1 MADIPPSDVT
11 TLFPAEAGKSAPQNN
26 SVQNRGQQNKN
37 RQNKNQ
43 QNENRQNNDPQNKDM
58 QGLHYQLAELESEH
72 RDLDE
77 VISRLSDG
85 TPVNQLQIQRM
96 KKRKLNLKD
105 EITRLHAKLLPDII
119 A

>member
-11 TLFPAEAGKSAPQNN
+11 TLFPAEAVEHAQ
-26 SVQNRGQQNKN
+26 
-37 RQNKNQ
+37 
-43 QNENRQNNDPQNKDM
+43 QNNDAQNSEI
-58 QGLHYQLAELESEH
+58 QGLQRQLAELESEH
-72 RDLDE
+72 RDMDE

-85 TPVNQLQIQRM
+85 TPINQLQIQRL

>member
-11 TLFPAEAGKSAPQNN
+11 TLFPAGAANN
-26 SVQNRGQQNKN
+26 A
-37 RQNKNQ
+37 
-43 QNENRQNNDPQNKDM
+43 RQNNAQQNSDQQNSEI
-58 QGLHYQLAELESEH
+58 QGLQHQLAELESEH

-77 VISRLSDG
+77 VISRLNDG
-85 TPVNQLQIQRM
+85 TPTNQVQIQRL

>member
-11 TLFPAEAGKSAPQNN
+11 NLFPARTADSPQQNN
-26 SVQNRGQQNKN
+26 HAQNS
-37 RQNKNQ
+37 
-43 QNENRQNNDPQNKDM
+43 DM
-58 QGLHYQLAELESEH
+58 QGLKRQLAELESEH

-85 TPVNQLQIQRM
+85 TPINQLQIQRL

>member
-1 MADIPPSDVT
+1 MADIPPSDIT
-11 TLFPAEAGKSAPQNN
+11 TLFPTEAVNSARQNN
-26 SVQNRGQQNKN
+26 AS
-37 RQNKNQ
+37 
-43 QNENRQNNDPQNKDM
+43 QNNDPQNSQI
-58 QGLHYQLAELESEH
+58 QGLQHQLAELESEH

-85 TPVNQLQIQRM
+85 TPTNRLQIQRL

>member
-11 TLFPAEAGKSAPQNN
+11 TLFPAEAVEHAQ
-26 SVQNRGQQNKN
+26 
-37 RQNKNQ
+37 
-43 QNENRQNNDPQNKDM
+43 QNNDAQNSEI
-58 QGLHYQLAELESEH
+58 QGLQPQLAELESEH

-85 TPVNQLQIQRM
+85 TPINQLQIQRL

>member
-11 TLFPAEAGKSAPQNN
+11 NLFPAKTADSPQQNN
-26 SVQNRGQQNKN
+26 HAQNC
-37 RQNKNQ
+37 
-43 QNENRQNNDPQNKDM
+43 DPQNSDM
-58 QGLHYQLAELESEH
+58 QGLQRQLAELESEH

-85 TPVNQLQIQRM
+85 TPINQLQIQRL

>member
-1 MADIPPSDVT
+1 MADIPSSDVT
-11 TLFPAEAGKSAPQNN
+11 NLFPAEAGNSAQ
-26 SVQNRGQQNKN
+26 
-37 RQNKNQ
+37 
-43 QNENRQNNDPQNKDM
+43 QNNDPQNSDPQNSDM
-58 QGLHYQLAELESEH
+58 KGLQHQLAELESEH

-85 TPVNQLQIQRM
+85 TPINQLQIQRL

>member
-11 TLFPAEAGKSAPQNN
+11 TLFPAEAAEHAQ
-26 SVQNRGQQNKN
+26 
-37 RQNKNQ
+37 
-43 QNENRQNNDPQNKDM
+43 QNNDAQNSEV
-58 QGLHYQLAELESEH
+58 QGLQGQLAELESEH

-77 VISRLSDG
+77 VISRLIDG
-85 TPVNQLQIQRM
+85 TPINQLQIQRL

>member
-11 TLFPAEAGKSAPQNN
+11 NLFPAKTADSLQQNN
-26 SVQNRGQQNKN
+26 HAQNSDIKELQR
-37 RQNKNQ
+37 
-43 QNENRQNNDPQNKDM
+43 
-58 QGLHYQLAELESEH
+58 QLAELESEH

-85 TPVNQLQIQRM
+85 TPINQLQIQRL

>member
-11 TLFPAEAGKSAPQNN
+11 TLFPAEAADSGRQTN
-26 SVQNRGQQNKN
+26 GQQDSDL
-37 RQNKNQ
+37 QNS
-43 QNENRQNNDPQNKDM
+43 EI
-58 QGLHYQLAELESEH
+58 QGLQHQLAELESEH

-85 TPVNQLQIQRM
+85 TPTNQIQIQRL

>member
-11 TLFPAEAGKSAPQNN
+11 TLFPAEAVEHAQ
-26 SVQNRGQQNKN
+26 
-37 RQNKNQ
+37 
-43 QNENRQNNDPQNKDM
+43 QNNDAQNSEI
-58 QGLHYQLAELESEH
+58 QGLQRQLAELESEH

-85 TPVNQLQIQRM
+85 TPINQLQIQRL

>member
-11 TLFPAEAGKSAPQNN
+11 TLFPADALEHAQ
-26 SVQNRGQQNKN
+26 
-37 RQNKNQ
+37 
-43 QNENRQNNDPQNKDM
+43 QNNDAQNSEI
-58 QGLHYQLAELESEH
+58 QGLQRQLAELESEH

-85 TPVNQLQIQRM
+85 TPINQLQIQRL

>member
-11 TLFPAEAGKSAPQNN
+11 NLFPAKTIDSPQQNNHAQNSNPQNI
-26 SVQNRGQQNKN
+26 
-37 RQNKNQ
+37 
-43 QNENRQNNDPQNKDM
+43 DM
-58 QGLHYQLAELESEH
+58 QGLQRQLAELDSEH

-85 TPVNQLQIQRM
+85 TPINQLQIQRL

>member
-26 SVQNRGQQNKN
+26 SVQNRDQQNK
-37 RQNKNQ
+37 
-43 QNENRQNNDPQNKDM
+43 NRQNNDPQNKDM

-85 TPVNQLQIQRM
+85 TPVNQLQIQRL

>member
-11 TLFPAEAGKSAPQNN
+11 NLFPAKTADSPQQNN
-26 SVQNRGQQNKN
+26 HAQNS
-37 RQNKNQ
+37 
-43 QNENRQNNDPQNKDM
+43 DM
-58 QGLHYQLAELESEH
+58 QGLQRQLAELESEH

-77 VISRLSDG
+77 VISRLSDR
-85 TPVNQLQIQRM
+85 TPINQLQIQRL

>member
-11 TLFPAEAGKSAPQNN
+11 TLFPTEAAV
-26 SVQNRGQQNKN
+26 SV
-37 RQNKNQ
+37 
-43 QNENRQNNDPQNKDM
+43 RQNNDQQDSDQKNSKI
-58 QGLHYQLAELESEH
+58 QGLQHQLAELETEH
-72 RDLDE
+72 RDLDTI
-77 VISRLSDG
+77 ISRLSDG
-85 TPVNQLQIQRM
+85 TPTNQLQIQRL

>member
-11 TLFPAEAGKSAPQNN
+11 NLFPAKTADSP
-26 SVQNRGQQNKN
+26 
-37 RQNKNQ
+37 
-43 QNENRQNNDPQNKDM
+43 RQNNHAQNGDM
-58 QGLHYQLAELESEH
+58 KGLQRQLTELESEH

-77 VISRLSDG
+77 VISRLNDG
-85 TPVNQLQIQRM
+85 TPINQLQIQRL

>member
-11 TLFPAEAGKSAPQNN
+11 TLFPAEAADSA
-26 SVQNRGQQNKN
+26 
-37 RQNKNQ
+37 
-43 QNENRQNNDPQNKDM
+43 RQNNVLQNSET
-58 QGLHYQLAELESEH
+58 QGLQHQLTELESEH

-77 VISRLSDG
+77 VISRLSDS
-85 TPVNQLQIQRM
+85 TPTNQLQIQRL

-105 EITRLHAKLLPDII
+105 EITRLHTKLLPDII

>member
-26 SVQNRGQQNKN
+26 SVQNRDQ
-37 RQNKNQ
+37 QNKNQ

-85 TPVNQLQIQRM
+85 TPVNQLQIQRL

>member
-11 TLFPAEAGKSAPQNN
+11 NLFPAKTADSQQQNN
-26 SVQNRGQQNKN
+26 HAQNS
-37 RQNKNQ
+37 
-43 QNENRQNNDPQNKDM
+43 DM
-58 QGLHYQLAELESEH
+58 QGLQRQLAELESEH

-77 VISRLSDG
+77 VINQLSDG
-85 TPVNQLQIQRM
+85 TPINQLQIQRL

>member
-11 TLFPAEAGKSAPQNN
+11 TLFPAEAVEHAQQNN
-26 SVQNRGQQNKN
+26 NAQNS
-37 RQNKNQ
+37 
-43 QNENRQNNDPQNKDM
+43 EI
-58 QGLHYQLAELESEH
+58 QGLQRQLAELESEH

-85 TPVNQLQIQRM
+85 TPINQLQIQRL

>member
-11 TLFPAEAGKSAPQNN
+11 NLFLAKTADSPQQNN
-26 SVQNRGQQNKN
+26 HAQNS
-37 RQNKNQ
+37 
-43 QNENRQNNDPQNKDM
+43 DM
-58 QGLHYQLAELESEH
+58 QGLQRQLAELESEH

-85 TPVNQLQIQRM
+85 TPINQLQIQRL

>member
-1 MADIPPSDVT
+1 MADIPTSDVT
-11 TLFPAEAGKSAPQNN
+11 TLFPAEAGNNARQNNAPQNN
-26 SVQNRGQQNKN
+26 DQQNG
-37 RQNKNQ
+37 
-43 QNENRQNNDPQNKDM
+43 EI
-58 QGLHYQLAELESEH
+58 QGLQHQVAELESEH

-85 TPVNQLQIQRM
+85 TLTNQLQIQRL

>member
-11 TLFPAEAGKSAPQNN
+11 TLFSAEAAGST
-26 SVQNRGQQNKN
+26 
-37 RQNKNQ
+37 
-43 QNENRQNNDPQNKDM
+43 RQNNALQNNDRQDSEI
-58 QGLHYQLAELESEH
+58 QGLQHQLAELESEH

-85 TPVNQLQIQRM
+85 TPTNQLQIQRL

-105 EITRLHAKLLPDII
+105 EITRLHAKMLPDII

>member
-11 TLFPAEAGKSAPQNN
+11 TLFPAEAADSA
-26 SVQNRGQQNKN
+26 
-37 RQNKNQ
+37 
-43 QNENRQNNDPQNKDM
+43 RQNNVLQNSET
-58 QGLHYQLAELESEH
+58 QGLQHQLTELESEH

-77 VISRLSDG
+77 VISRLSDS
-85 TPVNQLQIQRM
+85 TPTNQLQIQRL

>member
-11 TLFPAEAGKSAPQNN
+11 KLFLAETADSARP
-26 SVQNRGQQNKN
+26 
-37 RQNKNQ
+37 
-43 QNENRQNNDPQNKDM
+43 NNDQQDIEI
-58 QGLHYQLAELESEH
+58 QGLQHQLAELESEH

-85 TPVNQLQIQRM
+85 TPTNRLQIQRL

>member
-1 MADIPPSDVT
+1 MADIPPYDVT
-11 TLFPAEAGKSAPQNN
+11 NLFPTEAGNSAKQNN
-26 SVQNRGQQNKN
+26 NA
-37 RQNKNQ
+37 
-43 QNENRQNNDPQNKDM
+43 QNNDPQNSDM
-58 QGLHYQLAELESEH
+58 QGLQHQLAELESEH

-85 TPVNQLQIQRM
+85 TPINQLQIQRL

>member
-11 TLFPAEAGKSAPQNN
+11 NLFPAKAADSSQQNN
-26 SVQNRGQQNKN
+26 YAQNS
-37 RQNKNQ
+37 
-43 QNENRQNNDPQNKDM
+43 DPQNSDM
-58 QGLHYQLAELESEH
+58 QGLQRQLAELESEH

-85 TPVNQLQIQRM
+85 TPINQLQIQRL

>member
-11 TLFPAEAGKSAPQNN
+11 KLFSVEAVECA
-26 SVQNRGQQNKN
+26 QQNSN
-37 RQNKNQ
+37 AQNSEIQ
-43 QNENRQNNDPQNKDM
+43 DLQR
-58 QGLHYQLAELESEH
+58 QLAELDSEH

-85 TPVNQLQIQRM
+85 TQTSQLQIQRL

>member
-11 TLFPAEAGKSAPQNN
+11 NLFPAKAADSSQQNN
-26 SVQNRGQQNKN
+26 NA
-37 RQNKNQ
+37 
-43 QNENRQNNDPQNKDM
+43 QNNDPQNSDPQNSDM
-58 QGLHYQLAELESEH
+58 QGLQHQLAELESEH

-85 TPVNQLQIQRM
+85 TPINQLQIQRL

>member
-11 TLFPAEAGKSAPQNN
+11 NLFPAKTADSPQ
-26 SVQNRGQQNKN
+26 
-37 RQNKNQ
+37 
-43 QNENRQNNDPQNKDM
+43 QNNDAQNNDM
-58 QGLHYQLAELESEH
+58 QGLQRQLAELESEH

-85 TPVNQLQIQRM
+85 TPINQLQIQRL

>member
-11 TLFPAEAGKSAPQNN
+11 NLFPAKTADSLQQNN
-26 SVQNRGQQNKN
+26 YAQNSDIK
-37 RQNKNQ
+37 
-43 QNENRQNNDPQNKDM
+43 
-58 QGLHYQLAELESEH
+58 GLQRQLAELESEH

-85 TPVNQLQIQRM
+85 TPINQLQIQRL

>member
-11 TLFPAEAGKSAPQNN
+11 NLFPAKTADSLQQHNHAQN
-26 SVQNRGQQNKN
+26 S
-37 RQNKNQ
+37 
-43 QNENRQNNDPQNKDM
+43 DM
-58 QGLHYQLAELESEH
+58 QGLQRQLAELESEH

-85 TPVNQLQIQRM
+85 TPINQLQIQRL

-105 EITRLHAKLLPDII
+105 EITRLHTKLLPDII